1 MSRFKQYPE
10 IFKEDIV
17 KRARKLN
24 SSLLADAMDGAN
36 SMSYK
41 ISPVAQGY
49 QMIGA
54 AVTVSMKP
62 GDNLFLHEAI
72 YSGGPGYVLIA
83 DGKGHTKN
91 AYMGELMAAAAEALG
106 LEGIV
111 IDGLVRDRSDLQ
123 ALTLPI
129 YAKGFV
135 PNGPYKDGPGAIN
148 IPVACGGVTVEPG
161 DLIVGDDDGVTVVPK
176 DELEQ
181 VFRRAEKKQA
191 YEKQRLQEIAAFK
204 KEREAG
210 GKSLT
215 IEPSWLKDKIKPFL
229 K

>member
-1 MSRFKQYPE
+1 MNPCNDDPE
-10 IFKEDIV
+10 VFSPDIIA
-17 KRARKLN
+17 RARKLN

-36 SMSYK
+36 TMSYD

-49 QMIGA
+49 QMVGA

-72 YSGGPGYVLIA
+72 YKGAPGYVLVA

-123 ALTLPI
+123 KLDLPI
-129 YAKGFV
+129 FAKGFV
-135 PNGPYKDGPGAIN
+135 PNGPYKEGPGQLN
-148 IPVACGGVTVEPG
+148 SPVSCGGVSVQPG

-176 DELEQ
+176 Q
-181 VFRRAEKKQA
+181 MIKAVFQKAEKKQA
-191 YEKQRLQEIAAFK
+191 YEEKRLKEIAAFK
-204 KEREAG
+204 EDRINGGNERM
-210 GKSLT
+210 
-215 IEPSWLKDKIKPFL
+215 IEPSWLKEKIKPFL
-229 K
+229 

>member
-10 IFKEDIV
+10 IFTEDIV

-36 SMSYK
+36 TMSYK

-229 K
+229 Q